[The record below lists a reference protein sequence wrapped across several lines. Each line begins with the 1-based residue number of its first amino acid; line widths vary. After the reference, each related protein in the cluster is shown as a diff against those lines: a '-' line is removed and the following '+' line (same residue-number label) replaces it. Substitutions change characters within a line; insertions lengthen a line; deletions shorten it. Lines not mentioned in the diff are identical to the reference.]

1 MRDLSRRLAALSARC
16 SRTTRGAARF
26 AAVAT
31 IALCL
36 VRCGARGESTGAGD
50 ANALRATVSHDG
62 DVRTIVLSRSLY
74 DVATDSAGVDVLHAD
89 LDLGA
94 EPGTEFGYVS
104 DVAVMD
110 DGTMAVLDRANAEV
124 WLFAST
130 GQLMRRFAGKGKGP
144 GELRSPIAIAAVGH
158 RWVVQEPSI
167 RSTFTV
173 YDRDGQYL
181 TSFNAPL
188 DGDWRSPALNPTLV
202 ISGVFEGQENL
213 AGRLSAYD
221 DSTIAVYV
229 QDDALLAS
237 TQKKDFPFDAPPG
250 RVVRVNLHGQIL
262 DTVAAMTGAPIVHR
276 DVFYGPFYA
285 ARPVWAIGNGW
296 TAVAQGDSAVVDV
309 HSSAEGSATRI
320 TWPSIDIAIDDELR
334 VGAIKHYVS
343 LQMITSAQSAQIVS
357 RLSPKEVEATERKMA
372 DVWPVATDAPQL
384 TAALATGNCLWLAG
398 WNPDDALDGTASTWA
413 VVDLRRGAVERVVR
427 IPRRD
432 SRVRAV
438 NATAVYTTYLDS
450 LGVSHV
456 ERYPAAMPECAAP

>member
-1 MRDLSRRLAALSARC
+1 
-16 SRTTRGAARF
+16 
-26 AAVAT
+26 
-31 IALCL
+31 
-36 VRCGARGESTGAGD
+36 
-50 ANALRATVSHDG
+50 VSHDG
-62 DVRTIVLSRSLY
+62 DVRTIALSRSLY

-110 DGTMAVLDRANAEV
+110 DGTMAVLDRTNAAV
-124 WLFAST
+124 WLVAPT
-130 GQLMRRFAGKGKGP
+130 GQLVKRFAGKGNGP
-144 GELRSPIAIAAVGH
+144 GELHSPIAIAAVGH
-158 RWVVQEPSI
+158 RWVVQEPSV
-167 RSTFTV
+167 RRTFTV
-173 YDRDGQYL
+173 YDRDGQYI

-188 DGDWRSPALNPTLV
+188 EGDWRSPALNPTLV

-221 DSTIAVYV
+221 DGTVAVYV

-237 TQKKDFPFDAPPG
+237 SQGRNFPFDTPPG
-250 RVVRVNLHGQIL
+250 RVVRLNLHGRIL
-262 DTVAAMTGAPIVHR
+262 DTVAVLTGAPIVHR

-285 ARPVWAIGNGW
+285 ARPVWAIGDGW
-296 TAVAQGDSAVVDV
+296 TAVAHGDSAVVDV
-309 HSSAEGSATRI
+309 RVPGTDAATRI
-320 TWPSIDIAIDDELR
+320 TWPSIDIVIDDDLR
-334 VGAIKHYVS
+334 FGAIKHYVA
-343 LQMITSAQSAQIVS
+343 LQMITSAQSARIVS

-372 DVWPVATDAPQL
+372 DVWPVAAEAPQL
-384 TAALATGNCLWLAG
+384 MAALATGNCLWLAG

-413 VVDLRRGAVERVVR
+413 VIDMRRGAVERVVR

-438 NATAVYTTYLDS
+438 DATAVYTTYLDS

-456 ERYPAAMPECAAP
+456 ERYHAAMPECAAR